1 MAKKKSKKSN
11 VSKILLVVALLLGVA
26 SVCML
31 FVPSVKWGGSTFTGL
46 QTAFGYEKETDA
58 VIATLK
64 TRIFEFSF
72 MNLLTFILALVGTI
86 ISLLNCL
93 SNKPS
98 KVFGFV
104 GAVAFIVSAVFFFLA
119 PQFAVPVLLGQ
130 SVKGSVEL
138 TLAIGS
144 ILGGVFTGIAGLSS
158 LASLR

>member
-31 FVPSVKWGGSTFTGL
+31 FVPSVKWGDTTFTGL
-46 QTAFGYEKETDA
+46 QTAFGYEKEIDA
-58 VIATLK
+58 IVTTLK
-64 TRIFEFSF
+64 TRYFEFSF
-72 MNLLTFILALVGTI
+72 MNLLTFVLALVGTI

-119 PQFAVPVLLGQ
+119 PQFAIPVVLGQ
-130 SVKGSVEL
+130 NAKGSVEL

-144 ILGGVFTGIAGLSS
+144 ILGGVFSGIAGLSS
-158 LASLR
+158 LASLK